1 MGQRAAEVVQ
11 ANQGGLE
18 KTVRMILAAIDD

>member
-1 MGQRAAEVVQ
+1 MGQRAAQVVQ

-18 KTVRMILAAIDD
+18 KTVQMVVSAIEV